1 MIRAS
6 VFLTATSFLAL
17 AACGGDNYA
26 AGDNGDE
33 IVADN
38 TYDTIQPDLSSE
50 PGVTGEVSADASVA
64 STPATPLPDVI
75 TGDIIDVAQGAG
87 DFTTLVSA
95 IESAGLTDKL
105 EGPGPFTV
113 FAPTDEA
120 FAALPEGALD
130 DLMKPEN
137 KEKLIALVEY
147 HVLPARVTSEDVSK
161 DVPSPATVQGA
172 AMTLETTEDGKVM
185 AGDAHIVTPDIMATN
200 GVVHI
205 VDKVLMPPAG

>member
-1 MIRAS
+1 MLRAS

-17 AACGGDNYA
+17 AACGGETDNELA
-26 AGDNGDE
+26 
-33 IVADN
+33 ADN
-38 TYDTIQPDLSSE
+38 AYDTIQPELPSE
-50 PGVTGEVSADASVA
+50 TGVTDEMAGVGDASVA
-64 STPATPLPDVI
+64 STPAAPLPDVI

-95 IESAGLTDKL
+95 IESAGLTARL

-130 DLMKPEN
+130 ELMQPAN
-137 KEKLIALVEY
+137 KEKLVALVEY
-147 HVLPARVTSEDVSK
+147 HVLPSRVTSEDVAK

-185 AGDAHIVTPDIMATN
+185 AGDAHVVTPDIMATN

-205 VDKVLMPPAG
+205 VDKVLMPPEG